1 MVITTS
7 IIVGED
13 FIEGGVDLWIDVGLR
28 FDLTLDLVENLEA
41 VMMLT
46 KVKLLFSLS
55 DTAKEDSVFVGGES
69 LLSLI

>member
-1 MVITTS
+1 LVITTS

-46 KVKLLFSLS
+46 
-55 DTAKEDSVFVGGES
+55 
-69 LLSLI
+69 